1 MQINRISPQPNFRAV
16 NKKYFEWAKKD
27 YSLVKNVSTEW
38 LQRLSYDVFLFK
50 EISVRDGLDT
60 VIAAK
65 KYINKTDECIEDLIN
80 RLRSNL

>member
-65 KYINKTDECIEDLIN
+65 KYINKTNEWIEDGIN

>member
-1 MQINRISPQPNFRAV
+1 MQINRITPQPSFQAV
-16 NKKYFEWAKKD
+16 NQKYFEWAKKD
-27 YSLVKNVSTEW
+27 YSLVKNVSSEW

-65 KYINKTDECIEDLIN
+65 KYIKKNNECIEDLLD